1 MCHYIDN
8 IRTIKCVF
16 YFLEPLRW
24 DIAWLGFLFEVDALL
39 FAPDDVI
46 MGGVTL
52 KIVIV
57 EYVD

>member
-1 MCHYIDN
+1 MCVLFP
-8 IRTIKCVF
+8 RTVTVG
-16 YFLEPLRW
+16 YSL
-24 DIAWLGFLFEVDALL
+24 AGFLFEVDALL